1 MSAVAKKLLMKAGQ
15 SWLLF
20 NAPVNYLPLL
30 EPLPDGI
37 SISHEATGSFDG
49 IQLFVI
55 NSAELASGLQLI
67 RPLLKPETVLWVI
80 YPKKSSGIPTDLTM
94 MSSWDEPARYGLAGV
109 SAASIDATWT
119 AMRFRPQQL
128 SKASDTRNEALTDS
142 PYAEYVDVTNKKVAL
157 PPDAAAALAQHPLAM
172 DNYERLSYSN
182 KKEYVL
188 WILTTKQDKTRTER
202 LTKMVDKLL
211 NGKKNPSD
219 K

>member
-1 MSAVAKKLLMKAGQ
+1 MSTVAKKLLMKAGQ

-20 NAPVNYLPLL
+20 NAPTTYLPLL

-37 SISHEATGSFDG
+37 RINHEATGDLDG
-49 IQLFVI
+49 VQLFVT
-55 NSAELASGLQLI
+55 NSAELVSGLKLI
-67 RPLLKPETVLWVI
+67 QPLLKPETVLWVI
-80 YPKKSSGIPTDLTM
+80 YPKKNSGIPTDLTM
-94 MSSWDEPARYGLAGV
+94 MSSWDEPARHGLGGV

-119 AMRFRPQQL
+119 AMRFRPQEL

-142 PYAEYVDVTNKKVAL
+142 LYADYVDVTNKKVTL

-188 WILTTKQDKTRTER
+188 WILTAKQEKTRAER
-202 LTKMVDKLL
+202 LVKMVDKLL
-211 NGKKNPSD
+211 SGKKNPSD